1 MKKIV
6 LLALSFI
13 TSIVLSSILLQ
24 RVNAQ
29 VVGPTVSI
37 APADQTVAQGQ
48 EVSIAVTLQNNTEEV
63 GGFEFG
69 LLYDPALLQITDW
82 SVGALLGSTGNT
94 VIPLENI
101 DNVNGAAAFGGLEF
115 GINPGP
121 TGDGTLAII
130 TFATIGTGSST
141 FGLNSVVITTPS
153 ASEIANEI
161 TDGSVTI
168 TEASPSPTPAI
179 SPSPTATPDPTP
191 DATPSPTPTP
201 SPSVSPTPTPSA
213 SPSPSA
219 TPDPTPTPSATPVAT
234 PDPSPSPSATPAPT
248 DGPTALSF
256 AFTPPAVINE
266 EFTVDVNFTT
276 SQPVIGVD
284 AIVEFDP
291 TRITGISVD
300 DGNLLG
306 STPRIKINNGN
317 GSISI
322 SQVAQVG
329 QAFTGSGRMATLHL
343 RGFVGGQTALAF
355 QYRVGKK
362 NDSNA
367 ISSVDGTDILE
378 QPVPLLIDIVNPA
391 HLILSL
397 TTPSEDEVLG
407 HSVDGLLTAEGSTFS
422 AQMTTDPSG
431 TSNQVRLDNSFIGSL
446 KTFFFKV
453 SGFLRRSF
461 SLDVSPGLNQS
472 DIGALKAGDLND
484 DGIVNTLDVSL
495 MYDVWFETGT
505 ADYNRD
511 GIVNTS
517 DYFILTQNYLQED
530 E

>member
-13 TSIVLSSILLQ
+13 TSIALSSILLQ

-63 GGFEFG
+63 GGFEFA
-69 LLYDPALLQITDW
+69 LQYDPTLLQITDW

-101 DNVNGAAAFGGLEF
+101 DNPSGIAAFGGLSF
-115 GINPGP
+115 GSNPGA

-130 TFATIGTGSST
+130 TFATTGIGSST
-141 FGLNSVVITTPS
+141 FGLNSVVVTTPL
-153 ASEIANEI
+153 AGEILTEMV
-161 TDGSVTI
+161 DGAVTVND
-168 TEASPSPTPAI
+168 ALPSPTP
-179 SPSPTATPDPTP
+179 SV
-191 DATPSPTPTP
+191 TPSPTPTVTP
-201 SPSVSPTPTPSA
+201 EPTPTPTPTPE
-213 SPSPSA
+213 PSVTPTPTPVPS
-219 TPDPTPTPSATPVAT
+219 PTPSATPVAT
-234 PDPSPSPSATPAPT
+234 PDPSPSPSATPEPT
-248 DGPTALSF
+248 TGPTALSF
-256 AFTPPAVINE
+256 AFTPPAVIDE

-276 SQPVIGVD
+276 SQPVLGVD
-284 AIVEFDP
+284 AVVLFDP
-291 TRITGISVD
+291 TRITAISVD
-300 DGNLLG
+300 DANLLG

-329 QAFTGSGRMATLHL
+329 QAFTGTGRMATLHL

-355 QYRVGKK
+355 EYRPGKK
-362 NDSNA
+362 NESNA
-367 ISSVDGTDILE
+367 ISSITGDDILE
-378 QPVPLLIDIVNPA
+378 QPEQLLIDIVNPA
-391 HLILSL
+391 YLAISL

-407 HSVDGLLTAEGSTFS
+407 HTIDGTLTAEGSTFS
-422 AQMTTDPSG
+422 AQMTTDATG
-431 TSNQVRLDNSFIGSL
+431 TSNQVKLDNSFIGTL

-453 SGFLRRSF
+453 SGYLRKSF
-461 SLDVSPGLNQS
+461 SLDVIPGLNQS

-484 DGIVNTLDVSL
+484 DGIVNTVDVSL

-505 ADYNRD
+505 ADFNRD
-511 GIVNTS
+511 GVVNTS